1 MEGGKQHNF
10 SFFTLPGESDN
21 VLICCRCALQDETI
35 RTSMETLYYALI
47 PSQMGPLS
55 AFATDKGLCGLEF
68 DRPSRQAMLQ
78 DRISKWFPS
87 NQVAESGH
95 PLVERVKAWLEHYLA
110 GRFRQLESLPCDL
123 RGTDFERQVWDLLL
137 DIPLGSTIT
146 YGELARKLN
155 RPKGARAVG
164 LAVGRNP
171 VGIIVPCHRVVG
183 SNGSLTGYGGGLDRK
198 RWLLEH
204 ECSPAPLFRSA
215 FSHG

>member
-1 MEGGKQHNF
+1 
-10 SFFTLPGESDN
+10 
-21 VLICCRCALQDETI
+21 
-35 RTSMETLYYALI
+35 METLHYALI
-47 PSQMGPLS
+47 SSQVGPLS

-68 DRPSRQAMLQ
+68 DRPNRHAMLQ

-87 NQVAESGH
+87 SQVAESGH
-95 PLVERVKAWLEHYLA
+95 PLLERVKAWLGHYLA
-110 GRFRQLESLPCDL
+110 GRFRQLESLPFDL

-137 DIPLGSTIT
+137 DIPLGSTMT

-155 RPKGARAVG
+155 RPNGARAVG

-204 ECSPAPLFRSA
+204 ECSAAPLFRSA
-215 FSHG
+215 SNHG

>member
-1 MEGGKQHNF
+1 
-10 SFFTLPGESDN
+10 
-21 VLICCRCALQDETI
+21 
-35 RTSMETLYYALI
+35 METLHYTLI
-47 PSQMGPLS
+47 PSAMGPLS
-55 AFATDKGLCGLEF
+55 ALVTHKGLCGLEF
-68 DRPSRQAMLQ
+68 DRRDRQAMLR

-87 NQVAESGH
+87 SQIAESGD
-95 PLVERVKAWLEHYLA
+95 PLIERVKAWLENYFA
-110 GRFRQLESLPCDL
+110 GRFHQLEPLRLDL

-137 DIPLGSTIT
+137 DIPLGSTMT

-155 RPKGARAVG
+155 RPNGARAVG

-204 ECSPAPLFRSA
+204 ECSAAPIFRSA
-215 FSHG
+215 SNRG